1 MAYIRA
7 AYRDDGFCYAEGINA
22 KKYHDE
28 HPLSP
33 LPEGHYWIVTPLYTT
48 PPAPVMLTD
57 EQIDAVLD
65 SPRNMAYVIADKRER
80 LRMFARDILR
90 AAMLKGDAK

>member
-1 MAYIRA
+1 MVTKLVPVAYIRA

-48 PPAPVMLTD
+48 PPAPVVPD
-57 EQIDAVLD
+57 EIEPD
-65 SPRNMAYVIADKRER
+65 NNNTYEYVDGWNACRT
-80 LRMFARDILR
+80 
-90 AAMLKGDAK
+90 AMLKGDAK